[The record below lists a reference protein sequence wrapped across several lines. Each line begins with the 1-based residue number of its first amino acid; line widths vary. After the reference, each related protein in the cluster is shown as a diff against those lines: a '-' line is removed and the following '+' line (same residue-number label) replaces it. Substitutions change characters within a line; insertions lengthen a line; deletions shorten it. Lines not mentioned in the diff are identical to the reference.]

1 MMTPAGRIALDVLRR
16 LDVSEENS
24 ELPWGGR
31 SPRVL
36 TRAYQKFILEPLG
49 DDAGQDLG
57 ELDDVM
63 LDEQY
68 RRFLDG

>member
-1 MMTPAGRIALDVLRR
+1 MMTDAGREELDRLRVEDPR
-16 LDVSEENS
+16 SDQL

-36 TRAYQKFILEPLG
+36 TRAYERFTLRRQASPL
-49 DDAGQDLG
+49 DEDS
-57 ELDDVM
+57 M

-68 RRFLDG
+68 RRFLNGS